1 MEDLAC
7 TWTPQVI
14 VEITKALAWPL
25 VILMIGFRFRSGIL
39 ESVRGFLAKNSVSEV
54 SATTTGISAKFVAA
68 KQSSETRESIG
79 SNSASLPQNMTV
91 EAIKERHAS
100 AVTEFSEDVYEGIS
114 VHLRAL
120 DLPREEEREILSREI
135 SLLQSAIRF
144 FDISKVIFRSQF
156 NLFSI
161 MAENN
166 NFISKEGLQK
176 HFIEIKNH
184 VGEGLEGWDWVKYVA
199 YPVSSGILVDENGGY
214 ALSKLGRSYVT
225 FMHRNPQ
232 LIDDLAKL

>member
-7 TWTPQVI
+7 TWTPEVI

-25 VILMIGFRFRSGIL
+25 VVLAIGFRFRSGFL
-39 ESVRGFLAKNSVSEV
+39 ESVRGFFARNAVSEV

-68 KQSSETRESIG
+68 KQTTETRESIG
-79 SNSASLPQNMTV
+79 SNSVSLPENMTV
-91 EAIKERHAS
+91 EAIKEKHSS
-100 AVTEFSEDVYEGIS
+100 AATEFSEEIYEGIS
-114 VHLRAL
+114 THLRAL
-120 DLPREEEREILSREI
+120 ELPREEEREILAREI
-135 SLLQSAIRF
+135 SLLQSAINF
-144 FDISKVIFRSQF
+144 FDINKVIFRSQF
-156 NLFSI
+156 NLFAI

-166 NFISKEGLQK
+166 NFISKEGLQN
-176 HFIEIKNH
+176 HFIEIKNF

-199 YPVSSGILVDENGGY
+199 YPVSSGLLVDENGGY
-214 ALSKLGRSYVT
+214 TLSKRGRSYVT

>member
-7 TWTPQVI
+7 TWTPQAI

-25 VILMIGFRFRSGIL
+25 VVLAIGFRFRSGIL

-54 SATTTGISAKFVAA
+54 SATTSGISAKFVAA
-68 KQSSETRESIG
+68 KQSSETRDLIG
-79 SNSASLPQNMTV
+79 SNSATLPENMTV
-91 EAIKERHAS
+91 EAIKDKHSNA
-100 AVTEFSEDVYEGIS
+100 ATDFSEEVYEGIAS
-114 VHLRAL
+114 HLRAL
-120 DLPREEEREILSREI
+120 ELPREEEREILSREI
-135 SLLQSAIRF
+135 SLLQSAIKF

-156 NLFSI
+156 NLFAT

-166 NFISKEGLQK
+166 NFISKEDLQK
-176 HFIEIKNH
+176 HFTEIKNS

-199 YPVSSGILVDENGGY
+199 YPVGSGLLVDENGGY
-214 ALSKLGRSYVT
+214 TLSKLGRSYVT

-232 LIDDLAKL
+232 FIDDLAKL